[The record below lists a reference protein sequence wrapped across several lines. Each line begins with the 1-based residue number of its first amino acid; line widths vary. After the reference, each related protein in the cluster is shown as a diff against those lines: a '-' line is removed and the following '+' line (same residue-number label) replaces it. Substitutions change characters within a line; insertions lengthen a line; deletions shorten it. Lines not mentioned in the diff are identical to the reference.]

1 MADDLIT
8 DNNEALEA
16 IGEGSEGMSQMAD
29 MGEGLS
35 EGMDAPEGGG
45 SNSGF
50 WPGPLGNTEPD
61 DDIDEVEGFRFG
73 KKYTLKYL
81 QRGMNKLTQ
90 SGTTA
95 GEDLLLA
102 MLNMIMYLVGMTKDG
117 EENTEENS
125 EESDGD
131 DDIEVD
137 FKSQ

>member
-8 DNNEALEA
+8 DNNEALEK
-16 IGEGSEGMSQMAD
+16 IGEGTEGMSEMGD
-29 MGEGLS
+29 MGGELVDN
-35 EGMDAPEGGG
+35 MDAPEGGG

-117 EENTEENS
+117 EKNTEET
-125 EESDGD
+125 EDE
-131 DDIEVD
+131 DIPEVD
-137 FKSQ
+137 FKNQ